1 MIRQRRGRVAM
12 RPLLACAVLTT
23 VAALLAACGA
33 PFVATEGR
41 TCVVE
46 PGDSVYAIAWRYDLD
61 YRDLARWNH
70 LANYRIEVGQVLRIS
85 PDGLA
90 AGMAGNPAT
99 RQKTQAARDSPR
111 ADEPAVRFDWPAN
124 GTVVGPVRQPT
135 GGSGLRILGR
145 LGDPVRAAASGRVV
159 YTGTA
164 LRSYGHLVIVKH
176 SNSLLSAYGH
186 NQAVLVTEG
195 QLVSRGQSIAAMGL
209 GPGQQPALYFEIRL
223 NGKPVDPQTYL
234 PQRSP

>member
-70 LANYRIEVGQVLRIS
+70 LANYRIEVGQDRKS
-85 PDGLA
+85 
-90 AGMAGNPAT
+90 
-99 RQKTQAARDSPR
+99 
-111 ADEPAVRFDWPAN
+111 
-124 GTVVGPVRQPT
+124 VV
-135 GGSGLRILGR
+135 
-145 LGDPVRAAASGRVV
+145 
-159 YTGTA
+159 
-164 LRSYGHLVIVKH
+164 
-176 SNSLLSAYGH
+176 
-186 NQAVLVTEG
+186 
-195 QLVSRGQSIAAMGL
+195 
-209 GPGQQPALYFEIRL
+209 
-223 NGKPVDPQTYL
+223 
-234 PQRSP
+234 